1 MNSIITDILHEWQ
14 GGCFYTDQLL
24 AEAYTTFLLALLEA
38 TPEERQDPR
47 AIAFLKAGFEAYL
60 REQHDPHAD
69 LTYNMALAHSGP
81 ADHFCR
87 KKVLGYTDTFQNA
100 CPGVFGV
107 AKSISEV
114 NFELRL
120 ESE

>member
-47 AIAFLKAGFEAYL
+47 IPAFLKAGFEAYL
-60 REQHDPHAD
+60 RQQHDPHAH
-69 LTYNMALAHSGP
+69 LTYSMALGMVGAGAR
-81 ADHFCR
+81 ADTPPR
-87 KKVLGYTDTFQNA
+87 PSVLV
-100 CPGVFGV
+100 VFHAV
-107 AKSISEV
+107 S
-114 NFELRL
+114 
-120 ESE
+120 